1 MIIYEITTTVE
12 PEKIENYEK
21 YMREQHM
28 PDLVTTGFF
37 ESAKMVRSSAGRY
50 RICYELRDQKSLD
63 EYFAN
68 DADRLRKDFLDHFPE
83 GVEVSRE
90 VWEIIENI
98 ART

>member
-12 PEKIENYEK
+12 PEKIETYEK
-21 YMREQHM
+21 YMRERHI
-28 PDLVTTGFF
+28 PDLIATGYFQ
-37 ESAKMVRSSAGRY
+37 SAKMTRSSAGRY
-50 RICYELRDQKSLD
+50 RICYELRDKKSLD

-90 VWEIIENI
+90 TWEIIEII